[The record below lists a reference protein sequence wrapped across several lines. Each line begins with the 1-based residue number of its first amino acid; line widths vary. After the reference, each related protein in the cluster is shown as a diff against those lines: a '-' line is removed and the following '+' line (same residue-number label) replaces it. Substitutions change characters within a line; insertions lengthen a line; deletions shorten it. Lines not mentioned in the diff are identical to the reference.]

1 MPILFEA
8 IIKALLWFGAG
19 VGATSLVDK
28 FIPDKLPAGVAP
40 LTNYTDRT
48 GKTNWTK
55 VVIFVVVGAI
65 GILIVKFIG
74 RKLNVKLLK

>member
-1 MPILFEA
+1 MPLLIEA
-8 IIKALLWFGAG
+8 ILKALVWFGAG

-40 LTNYTDRT
+40 LTNYNDRT
-48 GKTNWTK
+48 GKTNWLK
-55 VVIFVVVGAI
+55 VGIIIAIGAI
-65 GILIVKFIG
+65 GILIIKFVG